1 VNVAASPIGVMG
13 YNVRNSS
20 GAIQQGYL
28 LSYTPGGTIISTAGT
43 TGTISPDVSYVHVMT
58 LQDNRAATW
67 IDVPIY
73 GYSGQAIS
81 ISVAS
86 KCSSANLSSYGAGG
100 WTTSAIAPHIAICDP
115 NVGWSISG
123 ADELATLNF
132 TITDTSWHGY
142 AALSYTPTA
151 TGPLKLRL
159 MGQGGNTSGNATAT
173 ITVGYSIANPPTVLL
188 SGSSSGISSGTL
200 NLAGVTSLI
209 STSGSSYSGTLT
221 NAGSNDVWN
230 GFLVG
235 SGSGILSVTGSQLVY
250 GNTVH
255 GVTGTAPKGAQ
266 NWGLLSGGA
275 MSVLPLVGHISTE
288 AAVGIIVM
296 LVFYMLLKKHL
307 PKPEKPVRT
316 WKEWYAALRKPA
328 MTLDEMTTLVRQ
340 RNAGILR
347 PQDIEG
353 TLSWYEARQKIK
365 IEEPT

>member
-173 ITVGYSIANPPTVLL
+173 ITVGYSIANPASGGPTVLL

-209 STSGSSYSGTLT
+209 STSGSSYSGTLYGGT
-221 NAGSNDVWN
+221 VYAGSNIV
-230 GFLVG
+230 VG
-235 SGSGILSVTGSQLVY
+235 SGTAEIGT
-250 GNTVH
+250 TVIVPSFWPH
-255 GVTGTAPKGAQ
+255 WSRSTALGAGGGGLAAALTAGVG
-266 NWGLLSGGA
+266 WWLR
-275 MSVLPLVGHISTE
+275 
-288 AAVGIIVM
+288 
-296 LVFYMLLKKHL
+296 KKHL
-307 PKPEKPVRT
+307 T
-316 WKEWYAALRKPA
+316 RKA
-328 MTLDEMTTLVRQ
+328 KRC
-340 RNAGILR
+340 R
-347 PQDIEG
+347 
-353 TLSWYEARQKIK
+353 
-365 IEEPT
+365 

>member
-1 VNVAASPIGVMG
+1 MNVAASPIGVMG

-58 LQDNRAATW
+58 MQDNRAATW

-86 KCSSANLSSYGAGG
+86 KCSSANLSSYGAAG

-142 AALSYTPTA
+142 TALSYTPTA

-173 ITVGYSIANPPTVLL
+173 ITVGYSIANPSGGPTVLL
-188 SGSSSGISSGTL
+188 NGSSSGISSGTL

-221 NAGSNDVWN
+221 NASSSDVWVGN
-230 GFLVG
+230 LVGTG
-235 SGSGILSVTGSQLVY
+235 SGSLTTTPSLMLTSLTIHGTTGTYNAPTFSGSDVWT
-250 GNTVH
+250 GNTW
-255 GVTGTAPKGAQ
+255 GVTGILNTGSLSVSGSELVTGNIVHNVAGTFYPHWYGAAGTACG
-266 NWGLLSGGA
+266 S
-275 MSVLPLVGHISTE
+275 
-288 AAVGIIVM
+288 AA
-296 LVFYMLLKKHL
+296 
-307 PKPEKPVRT
+307 
-316 WKEWYAALRKPA
+316 AALLAAAAWR
-328 MTLDEMTTLVRQ
+328 
-340 RNAGILR
+340 
-347 PQDIEG
+347 
-353 TLSWYEARQKIK
+353 
-365 IEEPT
+365 